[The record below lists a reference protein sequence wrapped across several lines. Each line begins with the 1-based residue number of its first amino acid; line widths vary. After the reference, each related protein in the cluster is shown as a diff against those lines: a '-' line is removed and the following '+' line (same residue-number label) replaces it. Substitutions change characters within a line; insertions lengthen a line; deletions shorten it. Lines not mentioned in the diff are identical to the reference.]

1 MRPAQPLAQNFCQ
14 LGKARP
20 LIYSLSSPKQ
30 AQLISHA
37 NDFHREADA
46 VSMVMIYLGLLG
58 DSYSWDFRFFSVP
71 KMHGGLPSHT
81 EPRPEFVS

>member
-1 MRPAQPLAQNFCQ
+1 MRPAQLLAHNFCQ
-14 LGKARP
+14 LGKAWP

-37 NDFHREADA
+37 NDFQREAAA

-58 DSYSWDFRFFSVP
+58 DNYSWDFRFMSVP
-71 KMHGGLPSHT
+71 EMYGVCHLTRSHAQN
-81 EPRPEFVS
+81 S